1 MINKTDAIFMKTNDL
16 FSQIGRIA
24 DALERLA
31 PLKSESLQFQAGKA
45 YLWQGEIQSFALIDT
60 VNAIDLKFLIG
71 IEHQQKKLMTN
82 TSSFAK
88 GFPANNALLWGAR
101 GMGKSSLV
109 KGVHQQLM
117 KENPD
122 WRLILIEILREDI
135 STLTACLD
143 QLKQSKHRFILF
155 CDDLSF
161 DQTDNSY
168 KSLKALLEGGLAGR
182 PDNVIFYA
190 TSNQR
195 HLLNR
200 NQSEYDTSTAI
211 HGGDITNET
220 ISLSDRFG
228 LWLGFHNCTPQEF
241 QEMITTYAAHY
252 QIPLSEEDLLKQ
264 AHQWSMERGSRSGR
278 VAWQFIQ
285 HLLGIHEIK

>member
-1 MINKTDAIFMKTNDL
+1 MKTNDL
-16 FSQIGRIA
+16 LTQIGRIA

-31 PLKSESLQFQAGKA
+31 PLKSKPAQFQAGKA
-45 YLWQGEIQSFALIDT
+45 YLWQGEAQSFAFIDK
-60 VNAIDLKFLIG
+60 VNAIDLKFPIG
-71 IEHQQKKLMTN
+71 IGLQQKKLMTN

-88 GFPANNALLWGAR
+88 GYPANNALLWGAR

-109 KGVHQQLM
+109 KAVHQQLM

-122 WRLILIEILREDI
+122 WPRILIEILREAI

-143 QLKQSKHRFILF
+143 QIKQDKHRFILF

-161 DQTDNSY
+161 DQKDNSY

-200 NQSEYDTSTAI
+200 DQSEYHTSTAI
-211 HGGDITNET
+211 HGSDITNET

-228 LWLGFHNCTPQEF
+228 LWLGFHNCSPQEF
-241 QEMITTYAAHY
+241 QEMIETYAAHY
-252 QIPLSEEDLLKQ
+252 QIPLNEDNLLKQ
-264 AHQWSMERGSRSGR
+264 AHQWQMERGSRSGR

-285 HLLGIHEIK
+285 HLLGVHEIK

>member
-1 MINKTDAIFMKTNDL
+1 MKTNDL
-16 FSQIGRIA
+16 FAQIGRIA

-31 PLKSESLQFQAGKA
+31 PKKSKSPQFQTGKA
-45 YLWQGEIQSFALIDT
+45 YLWQGEAETFALIDR
-60 VNAIDLKFLIG
+60 VNAIDLKFLVG
-71 IEHQQKKLMTN
+71 IELQQEKLMIN

-88 GFPANNALLWGAR
+88 GYPANNALLWGAR

-109 KGVHQQLM
+109 KAVHQQLIQ
-117 KENPD
+117 ENPA
-122 WRLILIEILREDI
+122 WPLILIEILREDI
-135 STLTACLD
+135 GTLTSCLD
-143 QLKQSKHRFILF
+143 KLKRDQHRFILF

-161 DQTDNSY
+161 DQKDNSY

-200 NQSEYDTSTAI
+200 DQSEYDTSSAI
-211 HGGDITNET
+211 HGTDITNET

-228 LWLGFHNCTPQEF
+228 LWLGFHNCSPQEF
-241 QEMITTYAAHY
+241 QEMVQTYAAHY
-252 QIPLSEEDLLKQ
+252 QIPLSEDELLKQ

-285 HLLGIHEIK
+285 HLLGVHEIR